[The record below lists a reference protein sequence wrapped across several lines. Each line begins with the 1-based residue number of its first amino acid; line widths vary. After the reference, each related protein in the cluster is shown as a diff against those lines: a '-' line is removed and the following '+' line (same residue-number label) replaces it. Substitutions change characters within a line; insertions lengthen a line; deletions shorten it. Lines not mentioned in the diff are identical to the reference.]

1 MSRDMCEFINEPGT
15 KLAFINTKNLCF
27 ALKFD
32 ADQIICKVARYDVK
46 RLI

>member
-1 MSRDMCEFINEPGT
+1 MN
-15 KLAFINTKNLCF
+15 LAQNWHLLIQKNLCF